1 MQICVIAGSGYDC
14 DWKLVVTS
22 YDSVEAYCPQT
33 TIEYTHAD
41 GCADFAERK
50 LIVHR
55 THMADDDY
63 YGMNVLWHEIRHA
76 TLYSECMI
84 QKFVTHF
91 KCTEYAIWHE

>member
-14 DWKLVVTS
+14 DWELRVTS
-22 YDSVEAYCPQT
+22 FDSVEAYCPQT
-33 TIEYTHAD
+33 NIQYTHAD

-55 THMADDDY
+55 THMSEDDY

-76 TLYSECMI
+76 TLYSECI
-84 QKFVTHF
+84 
-91 KCTEYAIWHE
+91 IWNPSFGNITI